1 MPPRTPA
8 EPLEMQDLRAALPS
22 DPFGSDAGEQV
33 LDDDEAAFSGAGLG
47 GDVDYDPWAQAAR
60 DAAARSDARP
70 QPLCPAFLASGVC
83 PRGERCDRAHG
94 LLCARCGRHA
104 LHPTD
109 ERAAAA
115 HEAECAARHER
126 LAARSRTAALECG
139 ICLERVMGKPD
150 PAARRFGLLNCE
162 HCFCLPCIRAWRQEG
177 EVDTETALR
186 TCPVCRQ
193 TAHFVT
199 PSNVWPE
206 TAEQREAIVAAYR
219 AKLGTIDCMYFD
231 KGRGVCPFGIS
242 CHYRHAYDDGSLED
256 RTCRIAAVD
265 DGELRLVKPVQLS
278 DYIQITKKKSK
289 SRRS

>member
-1 MPPRTPA
+1 MPPRAPA

-47 GDVDYDPWAQAAR
+47 GDADYDPWAQAAR

-70 QPLCPAFLASGVC
+70 QVWGARPSARPASLTPPSSSQPLCPAFLASGVC

-104 LHPTD
+104 LHPAD

-139 ICLERVMGKPD
+139 ICLERVMGKAD

-162 HCFCLPCIRAWRQEG
+162 HCFCLPCIRSWRQEG
-177 EVDTETALR
+177 EVDTET
-186 TCPVCRQ
+186 V
-193 TAHFVT
+193 
-199 PSNVWPE
+199 
-206 TAEQREAIVAAYR
+206 
-219 AKLGTIDCMYFD
+219 G
-231 KGRGVCPFGIS
+231 
-242 CHYRHAYDDGSLED
+242 
-256 RTCRIAAVD
+256 
-265 DGELRLVKPVQLS
+265 
-278 DYIQITKKKSK
+278 
-289 SRRS
+289 